1 MGVVEAVGVRIT
13 SAAGSVIVEIS
24 SELRWVASDVSS
36 GCCSRSD
43 SSRLMA
49 SRFFCTGL

>member
-13 SAAGSVIVEIS
+13 SAVGSVILEIS

-36 GCCSRSD
+36 GCCARSD